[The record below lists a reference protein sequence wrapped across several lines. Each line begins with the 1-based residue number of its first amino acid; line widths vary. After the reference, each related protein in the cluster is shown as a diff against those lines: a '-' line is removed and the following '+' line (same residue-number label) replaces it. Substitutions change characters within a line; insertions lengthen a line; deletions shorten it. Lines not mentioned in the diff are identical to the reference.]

1 MVTATGQMVTA
12 IVMMDVQADRIEEA
26 ARQIADL
33 PGVDQV
39 YSCAGDVDLV
49 AIVSAGDH
57 AGIADLV
64 PGRISKVE
72 GVTRT
77 VTHIAFRSY
86 SQQDTA
92 DAFAIGLTD

>member
-1 MVTATGQMVTA
+1 MVTA
-12 IVMMDVQADRIEEA
+12 IVMIDVQADLIEEA
-26 ARQIADL
+26 ARKIADL

-86 SQQDTA
+86 SQQDTE
-92 DAFAIGLTD
+92 DAFAIGLGD

>member
-1 MVTATGQMVTA
+1 MVTA
-12 IVMMDVQADRIEEA
+12 IVMMDVRADRIEEA

-64 PGRISKVE
+64 PGRISKVD

-92 DAFAIGLTD
+92 DAFALGLGD